1 MIQSLNRILV
11 LLCLLANTLPATA
24 QENVTV
30 KFRVNASQLKNA
42 KNFGVRGSLSPLS
55 WDKTYLL
62 LDADKDGVFE
72 GELTFPKNAGAL
84 LEYKYVYGD
93 KNTVWELEGQ
103 NRFLLLDSTQVQLDD
118 QWNIQN
124 AFDLNRL
131 PNISAEKL
139 SEDFAVLKKA
149 LLAIHPGLYRY
160 KTRGEMDS
168 VFDHFQKVFA
178 QPLSYREAFL
188 QVSRLTSAI
197 QCGHTFPSFYNQNA
211 LVREMVL
218 NQKDKLPFTF
228 RILDGKMIVTAS
240 VAENADLPTGTE
252 ILTIDGVPAKTF
264 LKETASLV
272 KADGPNDA
280 KRYADLNTF
289 GVGDYFEAFDCY
301 FPLLYP
307 PVDQQYRL
315 TVKTPGSQSAE
326 TITVNT
332 VTRSERTNA
341 LIQKNP
347 DHLNKADQ
355 LWKLAFW
362 ENNTAY
368 LQLGTFDVFQLS
380 FEWSQ
385 FLKNAF
391 AEIRKRKT
399 RHLVIDIR
407 WNEGG
412 QDEVLLFIGK
422 NIGKQPIKI
431 PQRQDRVRYRRITP
445 ELRPHLYTWD
455 STFFDLSG
463 RTQPLN
469 DDYFLLTGENTTEIK
484 PYDNAFGGEI
494 YLLVNASNSSATFY
508 FAEIAR
514 ENKLATLIG
523 ETTGGSQKGLNAS
536 TLFFLRLPHSQ
547 LEIDIPIVGAFS
559 DDKPAGGIPPD
570 IPVSQSLADLLK
582 GEDSVLKAAKALI
595 EQRN

>member
-1 MIQSLNRILV
+1 MNRILV

-30 KFRVNASQLKNA
+30 QFRVNTAPLKNA

-62 LDADKDGVFE
+62 QDADKDGVFE
-72 GELTFPKNAGAL
+72 GELTFPKNADAP

-118 QWNIQN
+118 RWNVQN

-139 SEDFAVLKKA
+139 SEDFTVLKKA

-160 KTRGEMDS
+160 KTRSEMDS
-168 VFDHFQKVFA
+168 IFDHFQKVFA

-188 QVSRLTSAI
+188 QLTRLTSSI
-197 QCGHTFPSFYNQNA
+197 QCGHTFPSFYNQGV
-211 LVREMVL
+211 LVREVVL

-240 VAENADLPTGTE
+240 VAENANLPTGTE

-326 TITVNT
+326 AITVNT
-332 VTRSERTNA
+332 VTRSERTGA
-341 LIQKNP
+341 LMQKYP

-355 LWKLAFW
+355 LWKLEFW

-422 NIGKQPIKI
+422 NIGKQPVKI

-445 ELRPHLYTWD
+445 ELRPYLYTWD

-484 PYDNAFGGEI
+484 PFDNAFGGQT

-547 LEIDIPIVGAFS
+547 LEIDIPIVGSFS

-570 IPVSQSLADLLK
+570 VPVSQSLEDLLK